1 MTEQLIHTHPQAR
14 DDRHCL
20 AVQPLL
26 RENHFVCTGFWTGSL
41 DGWFYFAPRGNALA
55 PLGGEDWEGAPEP
68 WVVNPAEPGWDL
80 GPFAECLQLG
90 TPLIELQNAKRLSG
104 AKTHCA
110 HMQ

>member
-26 RENHFVCTGFWTGSL
+26 RENHFICTGFWTGSL

-80 GPFAECLQLG
+80 GPFAAMPAAGHTSYRASKYRE
-90 TPLIELQNAKRLSG
+90 TVWLS
-104 AKTHCA
+104 
-110 HMQ
+110 